1 MTHAM
6 RLRFLTLN
14 R

>member
-6 RLRFLTLN
+6 RLRFPALN
-14 R
+14 Q

>member
-6 RLRFLTLN
+6 RLRFPMLN
-14 R
+14 Q

>member
-6 RLRFLTLN
+6 RLRFPALN
-14 R
+14 K

>member
-6 RLRFLTLN
+6 RLRFRTLN
-14 R
+14 K

>member
-6 RLRFLTLN
+6 RLRFQTLN
-14 R
+14 Q

>member
-6 RLRFLTLN
+6 RLRFRTLN
-14 R
+14 Q

>member
-6 RLRFLTLN
+6 RLCFRTLN
-14 R
+14 Q

>member
-6 RLRFLTLN
+6 RLRFQSLN
-14 R
+14 K

>member
-6 RLRFLTLN
+6 RLRFSALN
-14 R
+14 Q

>member
-6 RLRFLTLN
+6 RLCFPMLN
-14 R
+14 Q

>member
-6 RLRFLTLN
+6 RLRIPTLN
-14 R
+14 S